1 MEKDIKIFTP
11 ANCDSVNLSFN
22 TIKMAKTVGDLAAEE
37 PNEGDEIEGYVVQK
51 DFSDPILLTQIDL
64 EAYTN
69 LSNTEIKQKQT
80 VPYNLALGTL
90 IDALRSVFEFVD
102 IEEEE
107 ENAVKKQHITVHR
120 EIRIT
125 QVFHLKLLFS
135 QISTYFS
142 FLDKQ
147 GSSKCY
153 H

>member
-1 MEKDIKIFTP
+1 MRYQDLEKDIKIFTP

-69 LSNTEIKQKQT
+69 LNNTEIKQRQT
-80 VPYNLALGTL
+80 VPYNLALGSLT
-90 IDALRSVFEFVD
+90 DALKSVFEFVD
-102 IEEEE
+102 IEEEEE

-125 QVFHLKLLFS
+125 QVFQCKLFFGE
-135 QISTYFS
+135 ISVYFS
-142 FLDKQ
+142 I
-147 GSSKCY
+147 S
-153 H
+153 